1 MASLPKG
8 QREQVMLLVAVLAFA
23 AVGIYWYLPYRT
35 KSDTIAESRARL
47 EKLLTLNQKAK
58 SEMAKGNLD
67 QLRRQLAEYQ
77 QNLVLIRT
85 LVPVGNEVPSL
96 LEQVSTAARRAG
108 LDVSAVDPQPV
119 VEGDNYDT
127 FRYKMVVIGGY
138 NQLGEF
144 FANVGNLT
152 RIMLPVNL
160 SLAAPANPAIA
171 KDSKQQADA
180 AVVEARFELET
191 FVAKPKTAD
200 QPGPPKRG
208 GAKQ

>member
-8 QREQVMLLVAVLAFA
+8 QREQVMLLVGVLALA
-23 AVGIYWYLPYRT
+23 AVGVYWYLPYRT
-35 KSDTIAESRARL
+35 KSTAIDDSRARL
-47 EKLLTLNQKAK
+47 EKLATLNRNAK

-152 RIMLPVNL
+152 RIILPVNL

-171 KDSKQQADA
+171 KDSKAQSDA